1 MDGFHDRPDRD
12 GRDDH
17 LRTPGRVGTGGSP
30 AARLSAGAPDVA
42 GWRAAA
48 GPPLHGRLRRPAR
61 LRAQRL
67 PGLHAGPRAVHEA
80 RHAADL
86 VAVMERLGFARF
98 SVAGH
103 DRGGRVAYRMAI
115 DHPDRVDRLAAL
127 DVLPTETVWE
137 RADARFALG
146 FWPWSLLALWRA
158 WGTTSGVARSAPAT
172 SSRRKRPSRPPKP
185 SVPSSA
191 P

>member
-1 MDGFHDRPDRD
+1 MARR
-12 GRDDH
+12 GR
-17 LRTPGRVGTGGSP
+17 
-30 AARLSAGAPDVA
+30 
-42 GWRAAA
+42 
-48 GPPLHGRLRRPAR
+48 PPLHGRLRRPAR

-146 FWPWSLLALWRA
+146 FWPWSLLALWWA
-158 WGTTSGVARSAPAT
+158 WGDDVRGRAVRAGHFFPEEAPEQTAEAL
-172 SSRRKRPSRPPKP
+172 K
-185 SVPSSA
+185 
-191 P
+191 